1 MSERGRGD
9 EVPYRK
15 PGQRRETHSS
25 RDHERRI
32 TDEPLID
39 VEGREEEARPRRSEG
54 ARRRARGSGTG
65 PGGGSSVGLY
75 GSEIGSNMA
84 RAAVAE
90 VVGTFILVYTGTA
103 VAVAAILARPAV
115 GPPFDSLAVPLAF
128 GLVLVALVAAIGHVS
143 GAHLNPAVTLSLAVT
158 RKFPWSHVPAYLMA
172 QLAGAVLAAFA
183 TWITLGGA
191 ARSDAALAAPT
202 LAPGVGVLQGFVVEA
217 LITFILVFV
226 VISVATDE
234 RVPGPVAPVAVG
246 FALAAGVFI
255 GGPVTGGSVNPA
267 RALGPI
273 IVGWENWGTAP
284 LYILAPIVG
293 GVLAALLYDRFISE
307 ADAPE

>member
-1 MSERGRGD
+1 
-9 EVPYRK
+9 
-15 PGQRRETHSS
+15 
-25 RDHERRI
+25 
-32 TDEPLID
+32 
-39 VEGREEEARPRRSEG
+39 
-54 ARRRARGSGTG
+54 
-65 PGGGSSVGLY
+65 
-75 GSEIGSNMA
+75 MA

-90 VVGTFILVYTGTA
+90 IVGTFILIYTGTA

-128 GLVLVALVAAIGHVS
+128 GLVLVALVAAVGHVS
-143 GAHLNPAVTLSLAVT
+143 GAHLNPAVTLSLAAT
-158 RKFPWSHVPAYLMA
+158 GKFPWNHVPAYLVA

-183 TWITLGGA
+183 TWITLGGT
-191 ARSDAALAAPT
+191 ARSDASLAAPT
-202 LAPGVGVLQGFVVEA
+202 LAAGVGVFQGFVVEA

-234 RVPGPVAPVAVG
+234 RAPGPVAPVAVG

-273 IVGWENWGTAP
+273 IVAWENWGTA
-284 LYILAPIVG
+284 LIYILAPIVG

-307 ADAPE
+307 AKAPDEDDAP